1 MNKIKPNN
9 RIVINK
15 DIELIGID
23 SVNESNVVRVNIDT
37 SVLSCL
43 ESYLTNIRNTLKD
56 KPDMES
62 IQDDCHMYSDING
75 IAPTLKE
82 DVECAYELVNELVED
97 TSIYESFGNR
107 HYKPYSESSLEKHLK

>member
-23 SVNESNVVRVNIDT
+23 SVNKSNVVRVNIDT
-37 SVLSCL
+37 STLSCL
-43 ESYLTNIRNTLKD
+43 ESYLTNIRNTLSD

-62 IQDDCHMYSDING
+62 IQHHCHMYRDIEGN
-75 IAPTLKE
+75 APTLKE

-97 TSIYESFGNR
+97 TFICESNR
-107 HYKPYSESSLEKHLK
+107 HYKSYSKSSLEEHLK